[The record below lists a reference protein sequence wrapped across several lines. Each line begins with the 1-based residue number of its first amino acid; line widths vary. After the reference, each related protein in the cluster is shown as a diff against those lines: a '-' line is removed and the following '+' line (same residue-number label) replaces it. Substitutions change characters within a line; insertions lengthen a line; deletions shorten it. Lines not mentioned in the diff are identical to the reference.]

1 MLPADGHSSPIILAH
16 PGFSSGS
23 EKVCNGAQRVNPT
36 PVGMCEPG
44 AILNFNT
51 TCWLRDHH
59 VLKPKIKR
67 PDKDY

>member
-1 MLPADGHSSPIILAH
+1 MLPVDGHSSLIILVH

-23 EKVCNGAQRVNPT
+23 MKVCTGVQRVNPT
-36 PVGMCEPG
+36 PMGMCKPG
-44 AILNFNT
+44 AILNLNT
-51 TCWLRDHH
+51 TCCLRDHH